1 MTKLEQYRGK
11 AAGWSTREYADSATY
26 LGRRAELVVSLGP
39 PLQRGDEVLD
49 LACGDGGL
57 GAHLVRRGIRYR
69 GVDVTPEM
77 IGAAQALAGAG
88 AVFEVGDLNEY
99 LPPTSVAAT
108 TLFRALYYADDRRAL
123 FRRVAEFTTRKIVF
137 DLNPRQYRVE
147 DVVAD
152 LRAGGFE
159 RVQLRPF
166 FVPQRVALPSVA
178 WLLRA
183 AERGGPV
190 ARLALRVRFTYV
202 VAAWNDRQRLER
214 GEAEVDARA
223 ERSAV

>member
-11 AAGWSTREYADSATY
+11 ASGWSAREYADSATY

-39 PLQRGDEVLD
+39 RLERGDEVLD

-57 GAHLVRRGIRYR
+57 AADLVRRGIRYR

-77 IGAAQALAGAG
+77 IGAAQSLAGAG
-88 AVFEVGDLNEY
+88 VVFEVGDLNDY
-99 LPPTSVAAT
+99 NPPTPVAAT
-108 TLFRALYYADDRRAL
+108 TLFRALYYAHDRQAF
-123 FRRVAEFTTRKIVF
+123 FRRVAGFTTRKLVF

-152 LRAGGFE
+152 LRAGGFD

-183 AERGGPV
+183 AERSGPI
-190 ARLALRVRFTYV
+190 ARLALLVRFTYI
-202 VAAWNDRQRLER
+202 VAAWNDRQPLQ
-214 GEAEVDARA
+214 GDEAEVGARA
-223 ERSAV
+223 ELSAV